1 MYLAVEQIAKLK
13 DLVHC
18 THNVHNLQGMK
29 LSETDVTPDVL
40 NCENE
45 GDNREACLMFKAV
58 DADSSG
64 KITVAEGTDF
74 INKLV
79 EEHFR
84 AHVAE
89 HVQQIIHG
97 HDVNNDGELD
107 YSEFLQSI
115 QEAEGSIGGCG

>member
-18 THNVHNLQGMK
+18 THSVHNLQGMK
-29 LSETDVTPDVL
+29 L

-115 QEAEGSIGGCG
+115 QEAEGSPGGCG